1 MTLICFAVMNLHTY
15 AQTMV
20 GAGQTY
26 TTLKAAF
33 DDINNGT
40 LTGNIELQITSSITE
55 TQLATLNASG
65 SGFASYNNVVIY
77 PIGAAYTISNV
88 SNTGGLIALNGAD
101 NVVIDGRVN
110 RVGTSADL
118 TLSFNNANPGSTI
131 IFQNGARFNQVKYCN
146 VNVSSPNG
154 SHGAINFQAM

>member
-1 MTLICFAVMNLHTY
+1 MEMAMGYYTTFLLHTLTQTLDSLFVTHLTAHSRILLKNEKNIYEKIMTLICFAVMNLHTY

-77 PIGAAYTISNV
+77 PIGAGYTISNV
-88 SNTGGLIALNGAD
+88 SNTGD
-101 NVVIDGRVN
+101 
-110 RVGTSADL
+110 
-118 TLSFNNANPGSTI
+118 
-131 IFQNGARFNQVKYCN
+131 
-146 VNVSSPNG
+146 SSP
-154 SHGAINFQAM
+154 